1 MSAELQALS
10 DHIAS
15 SLGAA
20 VVDRAIAF
28 DELTIV
34 ARREEIVQVVTFLR
48 DDPQCRFVCFID
60 ICGADYPARYDTWLY
75 HSCRCTPTSTR

>member
-15 SLGAA
+15 SLGET
-20 VVDRAIAF
+20 VEDRAIAY

-34 ARREEIVQVVTFLR
+34 ARREDIVRVATFLR

-60 ICGADYPARYDTWLY
+60 LCGADIFVPRIED
-75 HSCRCTPTSTR
+75 HSHSSAPFFQA

>member
-48 DDPQCRFVCFID
+48 
-60 ICGADYPARYDTWLY
+60 
-75 HSCRCTPTSTR
+75 